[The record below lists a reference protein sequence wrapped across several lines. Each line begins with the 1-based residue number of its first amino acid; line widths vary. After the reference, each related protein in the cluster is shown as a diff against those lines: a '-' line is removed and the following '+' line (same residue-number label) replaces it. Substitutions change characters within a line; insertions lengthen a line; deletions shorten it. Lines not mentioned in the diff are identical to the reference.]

1 MATLSLRRRLEELE
15 VRAGATTSLA
25 IGRQCPS
32 CNAHVAL
39 DDAGPC
45 QAHRPLREAP
55 RTIVVIFRSPHAAP

>member
-1 MATLSLRRRLEELE
+1 MPSLLAKRIEALEQMM
-15 VRAGATTSLA
+15 GATDSLA

-45 QAHRPLREAP
+45 QAHRLLREAQQ
-55 RTIVVIFRSPHAAP
+55 TIVVTFRSPHAAP